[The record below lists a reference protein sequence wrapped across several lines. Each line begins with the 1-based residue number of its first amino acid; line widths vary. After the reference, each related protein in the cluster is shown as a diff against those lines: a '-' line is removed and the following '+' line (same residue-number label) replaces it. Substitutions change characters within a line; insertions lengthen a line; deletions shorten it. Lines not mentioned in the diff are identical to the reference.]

1 MDPQDN
7 IQTEI
12 TEIHTQEQQF
22 PLDKLCTECLELNLI
37 EGGVCDTFKTCS
49 TCQEL
54 FCIHA
59 VSRLD
64 PQYCI
69 YCCNDFNLSSNEET
83 VTREVRDEE
92 GRVTS
97 SKSFRIRHLGL
108 SGNHWLFYNRAINSM
123 SDIELDCAIEYHYGM
138 RNGMLQERE
147 ARRNAYIHRNKDK
160 VAGNENVS
168 LIEGTAANPL
178 INTQDGAVF
187 AMSSSSTTTRR
198 TRTVKT
204 TSSATKDPLA
214 AMQNAIKILME
225 KGLTQEQIMALM
237 SK

>member
-1 MDPQDN
+1 
-7 IQTEI
+7 
-12 TEIHTQEQQF
+12 
-22 PLDKLCTECLELNLI
+22 
-37 EGGVCDTFKTCS
+37 
-49 TCQEL
+49 
-54 FCIHA
+54 
-59 VSRLD
+59 
-64 PQYCI
+64 
-69 YCCNDFNLSSNEET
+69 
-83 VTREVRDEE
+83 
-92 GRVTS
+92 
-97 SKSFRIRHLGL
+97 
-108 SGNHWLFYNRAINSM
+108 M
-123 SDIELDCAIEYHYGM
+123 SDIELDAAIEYHYGM

-178 INTQDGAVF
+178 INTQDGAVY
-187 AMSSSSTTTRR
+187 AMSSTTTRR